1 MSYTIPKPLDLGPAH
16 TGKTVYAQL
25 KNESW
30 TNVGD
35 AITTGISEIGSSGMF
50 TALLTVP
57 DDHSGY
63 ASFYF
68 STDDANTPCCPP
80 LGISPE
86 DKEMVTA
93 IYAEQAKDS
102 TVAKI
107 TATTAIL
114 NNIGGLPTT
123 AEMGDLLDALNDISA
138 ADVTAAM
145 TSAGLIKIAKV
156 FTNKTKLDMTAT
168 PPTLTVYDDD
178 NTTPLYTMEVSRVG
192 EGNTLIEIKNAMVAA

>member
-86 DKEMVTA
+86 DKETVTA
-93 IYAEQAKDS
+93 IN
-102 TVAKI
+102 
-107 TATTAIL
+107 TAI
-114 NNIGGLPTT
+114 
-123 AEMGDLLDALNDISA
+123 AALNDLSA
-138 ADVTAAM
+138 ADVNAEVDTALADINLDHVADASGYVILKPTGLDQISVADPGGVASM
-145 TSAGLIKIAKV
+145 TTLAKMLVAIWRYTYKKSTTTSSALKTIADNGSDV
-156 FTNKTKLDMTAT
+156 NTTAVLSDDGT
-168 PPTLTVYDDD
+168 TLTK
-178 NTTPLYTMEVSRVG
+178 G
-192 EGNTLIEIKNAMVAA
+192 AAT